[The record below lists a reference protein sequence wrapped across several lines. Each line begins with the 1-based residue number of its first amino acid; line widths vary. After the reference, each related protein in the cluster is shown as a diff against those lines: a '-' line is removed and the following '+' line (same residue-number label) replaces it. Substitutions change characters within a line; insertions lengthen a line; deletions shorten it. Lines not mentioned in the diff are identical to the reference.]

1 MPFIW
6 QELPSLMK
14 ASSRTDDNDGQVH
27 PQQRAAASD
36 SDETAAAEGKLAMRR
51 SSSAN
56 SSMPLPVLTAAHA
69 TVTPQVTAVVS
80 APLVPDGMQLVPSTG
95 LTGHPASTA
104 HIQQMQ
110 EQVQRLSRLLAE
122 QHTTVMEEVQFQVH
136 VLICHA
142 AVVAALLSA
151 LEC

>member
-1 MPFIW
+1 
-6 QELPSLMK
+6 
-14 ASSRTDDNDGQVH
+14 
-27 PQQRAAASD
+27 
-36 SDETAAAEGKLAMRR
+36 
-51 SSSAN
+51 
-56 SSMPLPVLTAAHA
+56 
-69 TVTPQVTAVVS
+69 
-80 APLVPDGMQLVPSTG
+80 MQLVPSTG